1 MGIIERLKDFLNPKM
16 YKPSTKDLTPENV
29 DKIMDKTILGDDP
42 YYQLWGINYTI
53 KPDNYE
59 YLKYWMYNRRIKK
72 LSEWKKLGFTIREIE
87 SDQVGREQESI
98 SYSFGP
104 LSKECAED
112 LIKQYGN
119 ILNFYEIT
127 KQEIDNKKITTE
139 STSSEIQWQS
149 ERVIDSLGFALGW
162 RDIKDIK
169 DNYNWTIRTLK
180 YLKDFEDCENYFE
193 YSKIKEK
200 PSLIL
205 EKLDDYETYLMK
217 CIENEQQFTI
227 EKVSKMKTKQGK
239 INTLNRYLKKL
250 IECKSGLTKAEYV
263 QRYNLMLNE
272 VKDLVNSL

>member
-1 MGIIERLKDFLNPKM
+1 MKPNYIKMGIIERLKDFLNPKM

-87 SDQVGREQESI
+87 SDQVGRGQESI

-104 LSKECAED
+104 LSKECAQD

-127 KQEIDNKKITTE
+127 KQEIDNKKIT
-139 STSSEIQWQS
+139 
-149 ERVIDSLGFALGW
+149 
-162 RDIKDIK
+162 
-169 DNYNWTIRTLK
+169 
-180 YLKDFEDCENYFE
+180 
-193 YSKIKEK
+193 
-200 PSLIL
+200 
-205 EKLDDYETYLMK
+205 
-217 CIENEQQFTI
+217 
-227 EKVSKMKTKQGK
+227 
-239 INTLNRYLKKL
+239 
-250 IECKSGLTKAEYV
+250 
-263 QRYNLMLNE
+263 
-272 VKDLVNSL
+272 